1 MARTAWNSFLETRT
15 VLAHPS
21 HALLCEKSRNVC
33 GSARRLLRRRRR
45 VKDYLA
51 EIKAEKARPR
61 GKERSMSSMPGSC
74 RNSAPIQIEQLAT
87 DRIDRWRDKLATQ
100 PSACAVSAPRWSRPP
115 ARQPT
120 ICRFY
125 GLARDERVVFNYR

>member
-61 GKERSMSSMPGSC
+61 CKERSMSSMPGSC

-100 PSACAVSAPRWSRPP
+100 PKRVRSKRTAMEPATRATADDLPILRACARRKSSV
-115 ARQPT
+115 Q
-120 ICRFY
+120 
-125 GLARDERVVFNYR
+125 L